1 MAYKKFKVGSFCGEK
16 AYTIFLNL
24 GYSMKEA
31 QKLCDKGRLLV
42 NDSVCGKNDLVFGDA
57 YFIDYECEPKGLQP
71 IFECD
76 EFGVFDKP
84 SGVLSH
90 PNGRNCEYSLCDEIW
105 SLWGKK
111 ACVAHRLDR
120 ETSGVIVVAKN
131 ADSALNLKK
140 SFENRAVAKTYLAFV
155 NGKFDGSGLN
165 EFCINNFKDF
175 KDKLE
180 FFDDIQGFVIDKNM
194 DITKDYDDIKIRMEI
209 CPEGKRAVTVVKL
222 VEYYP
227 KFDISLV
234 ECYPLTGR
242 QHQIRLHL
250 FHMKHR
256 ILGDP
261 IYGLEKSEIENILD
275 NKLTKSERIN
285 LVRSSRLMLH
295 SKRIKFAFLG
305 QIYDIKSQI
314 KFDINLKDEF
324 FKKN

>member
-1 MAYKKFKVGSFCGEK
+1 MAYKKFKLGYFLGEK
-16 AYTIFLNL
+16 AYRIFLNL

-42 NDSVCGKNDLVFGDA
+42 NDAVCGKNDPVFGEA
-57 YFIDYECEPKGLQP
+57 YFIDYECEPKGLKP

-131 ADSALNLKK
+131 ANSALNLKK

-155 NGKFDGSGLN
+155 RGKFDGNGLDK
-165 EFCINNFKDF
+165 FHINDFEDF

-180 FFDDIQGFVIDKNM
+180 FFDNIQGFVIDKNM
-194 DITKDYDDIKIRMEI
+194 YITKDYDDIKIRMEI

-261 IYGLEKSEIENILD
+261 IYGLDKFNVEQILD
-275 NKLTKSERIN
+275 GVMSERDRVKN
-285 LVRSSRLMLH
+285 TGASRLMLH
-295 SKRIKFAFLG
+295 AKSVKF
-305 QIYDIKSQI
+305 
-314 KFDINLKDEF
+314 KFKDQVFEIRSEQDF
-324 FKKN
+324 NFNK

>member
-1 MAYKKFKVGSFCGEK
+1 MAYKKFKLGYFLGEK
-16 AYTIFLNL
+16 AYRIFLNL

-42 NDSVCGKNDLVFGDA
+42 NDAVCGKNDPVFGEA
-57 YFIDYECEPKGLQP
+57 YFIDYECEPKGLKP

-131 ADSALNLKK
+131 ANSALNLKK

-155 NGKFDGSGLN
+155 RGKFDGNGLDK
-165 EFCINNFKDF
+165 FHINDFEDF

-180 FFDDIQGFVIDKNM
+180 FFDNIQGFVIDKNM

-209 CPEGKRAVTVVKL
+209 YPEGKRAVTVVKL

-261 IYGLEKSEIENILD
+261 IYGLDKFNVEQILD
-275 NKLTKSERIN
+275 GVMSERDRVKN
-285 LVRSSRLMLH
+285 TGASRLMLH
-295 SKRIKFAFLG
+295 AKSVKF
-305 QIYDIKSQI
+305 
-314 KFDINLKDEF
+314 KFKDQVFEIRSEQDF
-324 FKKN
+324 NFNK

>member
-1 MAYKKFKVGSFCGEK
+1 MAYKKFKVGSFRGEK

-42 NDSVCGKNDLVFGDA
+42 NDAICGKNDPVFGDA
-57 YFIDYECEPKGLQP
+57 YFIDYECEPKGLKP

-111 ACVAHRLDR
+111 ACVAHRLDK

-155 NGKFDGSGLN
+155 SGKFDGNGLDK
-165 EFCINNFKDF
+165 FCINDFKDF

-180 FFDDIQGFVIDKNM
+180 FFDNIQGFVIDKNM

-222 VEYYP
+222 IEYYP

-261 IYGLEKSEIENILD
+261 IYGLDKFSVEQILD
-275 NKLTKSERIN
+275 GAMNERDR
-285 LVRSSRLMLH
+285 VKKTGASRLMLH
-295 SKRIKFAFLG
+295 AKSVKF
-305 QIYDIKSQI
+305 
-314 KFDINLKDEF
+314 KFKDQVFEIRSEQDFNLINNFEI
-324 FKKN
+324 

>member
-42 NDSVCGKNDLVFGDA
+42 NDAVCGKNDLVFGDA

-165 EFCINNFKDF
+165 EFCINDFKDF

>member
-42 NDSVCGKNDLVFGDA
+42 NDAVCGKNDLVFGDA

-165 EFCINNFKDF
+165 EFCINDFKDF

-180 FFDDIQGFVIDKNM
+180 FFDDIQGFVINKNM

>member
-1 MAYKKFKVGSFCGEK
+1 MAYKKFKLGYFLGEK
-16 AYTIFLNL
+16 AYRIFLNL

-42 NDSVCGKNDLVFGDA
+42 NDAVCGKNDPVFGEA
-57 YFIDYECEPKGLQP
+57 YFIDYECEPKGLKP

-131 ADSALNLKK
+131 ANSALNLKK

-155 NGKFDGSGLN
+155 RGKFDGNGLDK
-165 EFCINNFKDF
+165 FHINDFEDF

-180 FFDDIQGFVIDKNM
+180 FFDNIQGFVIDKNM

-261 IYGLEKSEIENILD
+261 IYGLDKFNVEQILD
-275 NKLTKSERIN
+275 GVMSERDRVKN
-285 LVRSSRLMLH
+285 TGASRLMLH
-295 SKRIKFAFLG
+295 AKSVKLKF
-305 QIYDIKSQI
+305 
-314 KFDINLKDEF
+314 KDQVFEIRSEQDF
-324 FKKN
+324 NFNK

>member
-42 NDSVCGKNDLVFGDA
+42 NDAVCGKNDLVFGDA

-165 EFCINNFKDF
+165 EFCINDFKDF

-295 SKRIKFAFLG
+295 SKRIKFTFLG

>member
-1 MAYKKFKVGSFCGEK
+1 MAYKKFKLGYFLGEK
-16 AYTIFLNL
+16 AYRILLNL

-42 NDSVCGKNDLVFGDA
+42 NDAVRGKNDPVFGEA
-57 YFIDYECEPKGLQP
+57 YFIDYECEPKGLKP

-131 ADSALNLKK
+131 ANSALNLKK

-155 NGKFDGSGLN
+155 RGKFDGNGLDK
-165 EFCINNFKDF
+165 FHINDFEDF

-180 FFDDIQGFVIDKNM
+180 FFDNIQGFVIDKNM
-194 DITKDYDDIKIRMEI
+194 DITKDYDDIKIRMKI

-227 KFDISLV
+227 KFDISLL

-261 IYGLEKSEIENILD
+261 IYGLDKFHVEQILD
-275 NKLTKSERIN
+275 GVMSERDRVKN
-285 LVRSSRLMLH
+285 TGASRLMLH
-295 SKRIKFAFLG
+295 SNMVKFEYKG
-305 QIYDIKSQI
+305 QIYAVKSKA
-314 KFDINLKDEF
+314 KFDFDRNLLPLWS
-324 FKKN
+324 

>member
-1 MAYKKFKVGSFCGEK
+1 MAYKKFKLGYFLGEK
-16 AYTIFLNL
+16 AYRIFLNL

-42 NDSVCGKNDLVFGDA
+42 NDAVCGKNDPVFGEA
-57 YFIDYECEPKGLQP
+57 YFIDYECEPKGLKP

-131 ADSALNLKK
+131 ANSALNLKK

-155 NGKFDGSGLN
+155 RGKFDGNGLDK
-165 EFCINNFKDF
+165 FHINDFEDF

-180 FFDDIQGFVIDKNM
+180 FFDNIQGFVIDKNI

-261 IYGLEKSEIENILD
+261 IYGLDKFNVEQILD
-275 NKLTKSERIN
+275 GVMSERDRVKN
-285 LVRSSRLMLH
+285 TGASRLMLH
-295 SKRIKFAFLG
+295 AKSVKF
-305 QIYDIKSQI
+305 
-314 KFDINLKDEF
+314 KFKDQVFEIRSEQDF
-324 FKKN
+324 NFNK

>member
-1 MAYKKFKVGSFCGEK
+1 MAYKKFKVGSFRGEK

-42 NDSVCGKNDLVFGDA
+42 NDAICGKNDPVFGDA
-57 YFIDYECEPKGLQP
+57 YFIDYECEPKGLKP

-111 ACVAHRLDR
+111 ACVAHRLDK

-131 ADSALNLKK
+131 VNSALNLKK

-155 NGKFDGSGLN
+155 SGKFDGSGLN
-165 EFCINNFKDF
+165 KFCINDFKDF

-222 VEYYP
+222 IKYYP

-261 IYGLEKSEIENILD
+261 IYGLDKFSVEQILD
-275 NKLTKSERIN
+275 GMMNERDR
-285 LVRSSRLMLH
+285 VKKTGASRLMLH
-295 SKRIKFAFLG
+295 AEKIVFKFNN
-305 QIYDIKSQI
+305 QIYNIKSQMR
-314 KFDINLKDEF
+314 FDMDQI
-324 FKKN
+324 

>member
-1 MAYKKFKVGSFCGEK
+1 MAYKKFKVGSFRGEK

-42 NDSVCGKNDLVFGDA
+42 NDAICGKNDPVFGDA
-57 YFIDYECEPKGLQP
+57 YFIDYECEPKGLKP

-111 ACVAHRLDR
+111 ACVAHRLDK

-131 ADSALNLKK
+131 VDSALNLKK

-155 NGKFDGSGLN
+155 SGKFDGNELN
-165 EFCINNFKDF
+165 KFCINDFKDF

-222 VEYYP
+222 IKYYP

-261 IYGLEKSEIENILD
+261 IYGLDKFSVEQILD
-275 NKLTKSERIN
+275 GVMNERDR
-285 LVRSSRLMLH
+285 VKKTGASRLMLH
-295 SKRIKFAFLG
+295 AEKIVFKFDN
-305 QIYDIKSQI
+305 QIYNIKSQMR
-314 KFDINLKDEF
+314 FDMDQI
-324 FKKN
+324 

>member
-1 MAYKKFKVGSFCGEK
+1 MAYKKFKLGYFLGEK
-16 AYTIFLNL
+16 AYRIFLNL

-42 NDSVCGKNDLVFGDA
+42 NDAVCGKNDPVFGEA
-57 YFIDYECEPKGLQP
+57 YFIDYECEPKGLKP

-131 ADSALNLKK
+131 TNSALNLKK

-155 NGKFDGSGLN
+155 RGKFDGNGLDK
-165 EFCINNFKDF
+165 FHINDFEDF

-180 FFDDIQGFVIDKNM
+180 FFDNIQGFVIDKNM

-209 CPEGKRAVTVVKL
+209 CPEGKRAVTVVKF

-261 IYGLEKSEIENILD
+261 IYGLDKFNVEQILD
-275 NKLTKSERIN
+275 GVMSERDRVKN
-285 LVRSSRLMLH
+285 TGASRLMLH
-295 SKRIKFAFLG
+295 AKSVKF
-305 QIYDIKSQI
+305 
-314 KFDINLKDEF
+314 KFKDQVFEIRSEQDF
-324 FKKN
+324 NFNK

>member
-1 MAYKKFKVGSFCGEK
+1 MAYKKFKLGYFLGEK
-16 AYTIFLNL
+16 AYRIFLNL

-42 NDSVCGKNDLVFGDA
+42 NDAVCGKNDPVFGEA
-57 YFIDYECEPKGLQP
+57 YFIDYECEPKGLKP

-131 ADSALNLKK
+131 TNSALNLKK

-155 NGKFDGSGLN
+155 RGKFDGNGLDK
-165 EFCINNFKDF
+165 FHINDFEDF

-180 FFDDIQGFVIDKNM
+180 FFDNIQGFVIDKNM

-209 CPEGKRAVTVVKL
+209 CPEGKRAVTVVKF

-261 IYGLEKSEIENILD
+261 IYGLDKFNAEQILD
-275 NKLTKSERIN
+275 GVMSERDRVKN
-285 LVRSSRLMLH
+285 TGASRLMLH
-295 SKRIKFAFLG
+295 AKSVKF
-305 QIYDIKSQI
+305 
-314 KFDINLKDEF
+314 KFKDQVFEIRSEQDF
-324 FKKN
+324 NFNK

>member
-1 MAYKKFKVGSFCGEK
+1 MAYKKFKLGYFLGEK
-16 AYTIFLNL
+16 AYRIFLNL

-42 NDSVCGKNDLVFGDA
+42 NDAVCGKNDPVFGEA
-57 YFIDYECEPKGLQP
+57 YFIDYECEPKGLKP

-76 EFGVFDKP
+76 EFDVFDKP

-131 ADSALNLKK
+131 ANSALNLKK

-155 NGKFDGSGLN
+155 RGKFDGNGLDK
-165 EFCINNFKDF
+165 FHINDFEDF

-180 FFDDIQGFVIDKNM
+180 FFDNIQGFVIDKNM

-261 IYGLEKSEIENILD
+261 IYGLDKFNVEQILD
-275 NKLTKSERIN
+275 GVMSERDRVKN
-285 LVRSSRLMLH
+285 TGASRLMLH
-295 SKRIKFAFLG
+295 AKSVKF
-305 QIYDIKSQI
+305 
-314 KFDINLKDEF
+314 KFKDQVFEIRSEQDF
-324 FKKN
+324 NFNK

>member
-1 MAYKKFKVGSFCGEK
+1 MAYKKFKVGSFRGEK

-42 NDSVCGKNDLVFGDA
+42 NDAICGKNDPVFGDA
-57 YFIDYECEPKGLQP
+57 YFIDYECEPKGLKP

-111 ACVAHRLDR
+111 ACVAHRLDK

-131 ADSALNLKK
+131 VNSALNLKK

-155 NGKFDGSGLN
+155 SGKFDGSGLN
-165 EFCINNFKDF
+165 KFCINDFKDF

-222 VEYYP
+222 IKYYP

-261 IYGLEKSEIENILD
+261 IYGLDKFSVEQILD
-275 NKLTKSERIN
+275 GVMNERDR
-285 LVRSSRLMLH
+285 VKKTGASRLMLH
-295 SKRIKFAFLG
+295 SKSVKF
-305 QIYDIKSQI
+305 
-314 KFDINLKDEF
+314 KFKDQVFEIRSEQDF
-324 FKKN
+324 NFNK

>member
-42 NDSVCGKNDLVFGDA
+42 NDAVCGKNDLVFGDA

>member
-1 MAYKKFKVGSFCGEK
+1 MAYKKFKLGYFLGEK
-16 AYTIFLNL
+16 AYRIFLNL

-42 NDSVCGKNDLVFGDA
+42 NDAVCGKNDPVFGEA
-57 YFIDYECEPKGLQP
+57 YFIDYECEPKGLKP

-131 ADSALNLKK
+131 ANSALNLKK

-155 NGKFDGSGLN
+155 RGKFDGNGLDK
-165 EFCINNFKDF
+165 FHINDFEDF

-180 FFDDIQGFVIDKNM
+180 FFDNIQGFVIDKNM

-261 IYGLEKSEIENILD
+261 IYGLDKFNVEQILD
-275 NKLTKSERIN
+275 GVMSERDRVKN
-285 LVRSSRLMLH
+285 TGASRLMLH
-295 SKRIKFAFLG
+295 AKSVKF
-305 QIYDIKSQI
+305 
-314 KFDINLKDEF
+314 KDQVFEIRSEQDF
-324 FKKN
+324 NFNK

>member
-1 MAYKKFKVGSFCGEK
+1 MAYKKFKLGYFLGEK
-16 AYTIFLNL
+16 AYRIFLNL

-42 NDSVCGKNDLVFGDA
+42 NDAVCGKNDPVFGEA
-57 YFIDYECEPKGLQP
+57 YFIDYECEPKGLKP

-131 ADSALNLKK
+131 ANSALNLKK

-155 NGKFDGSGLN
+155 RGKFDGNGLDK
-165 EFCINNFKDF
+165 FHINDFEDF

-180 FFDDIQGFVIDKNM
+180 FFDNIQGFVIDKNM

-242 QHQIRLHL
+242 QHQIR
-250 FHMKHR
+250 
-256 ILGDP
+256 
-261 IYGLEKSEIENILD
+261 
-275 NKLTKSERIN
+275 
-285 LVRSSRLMLH
+285 
-295 SKRIKFAFLG
+295 
-305 QIYDIKSQI
+305 
-314 KFDINLKDEF
+314 
-324 FKKN
+324 

>member
-1 MAYKKFKVGSFCGEK
+1 MGEK
-16 AYTIFLNL
+16 AYRIFLNL

-42 NDSVCGKNDLVFGDA
+42 NDAVCGKNDPVFGEA
-57 YFIDYECEPKGLQP
+57 YFIDYECEPKGLKP

-131 ADSALNLKK
+131 ANSALNLKK

-155 NGKFDGSGLN
+155 RGKFDGNGLDK
-165 EFCINNFKDF
+165 FHINDFEDF

-180 FFDDIQGFVIDKNM
+180 FFDNIQGFVIDKNM

-261 IYGLEKSEIENILD
+261 IYGLDKFNVEQILD
-275 NKLTKSERIN
+275 GVMSERDRVKN
-285 LVRSSRLMLH
+285 TGASRLMLH
-295 SKRIKFAFLG
+295 AKSVKF
-305 QIYDIKSQI
+305 
-314 KFDINLKDEF
+314 KFKDQVFEIRSEQDF
-324 FKKN
+324 NFNK

>member
-1 MAYKKFKVGSFCGEK
+1 MAYKKFKVGSFRGEK

-42 NDSVCGKNDLVFGDA
+42 NDAICGKNDPVFGDA
-57 YFIDYECEPKGLQP
+57 YFIDYECEPKGLKP

-140 SFENRAVAKTYLAFV
+140 SFENRLVAKTYLAFV
-155 NGKFDGSGLN
+155 SGKFDGSGLN
-165 EFCINNFKDF
+165 KFCINDFKDF
-175 KDKLE
+175 KDKVE

-222 VEYYP
+222 IEYYP

-261 IYGLEKSEIENILD
+261 IYGLDKFSVEKILD
-275 NKLTKSERIN
+275 GAMNERDR
-285 LVRSSRLMLH
+285 VKKTGASRLMLH
-295 SKRIKFAFLG
+295 AKSVKF
-305 QIYDIKSQI
+305 
-314 KFDINLKDEF
+314 KFKDQVFEIRSEQDF
-324 FKKN
+324 NFNK

>member
-42 NDSVCGKNDLVFGDA
+42 NDAVCGKNDPVFGDA

-111 ACVAHRLDR
+111 ACVTHRLDR

-165 EFCINNFKDF
+165 EFCINDFKDF

>member
-1 MAYKKFKVGSFCGEK
+1 MRICFLGRKKLTV
-16 AYTIFLNL
+16 IFLNL

-42 NDSVCGKNDLVFGDA
+42 NDAVCGKNDPVFGEA
-57 YFIDYECEPKGLQP
+57 YFIDYECEPKGLKP

-131 ADSALNLKK
+131 ANSALNLKK

-155 NGKFDGSGLN
+155 RGKFDGNGLDK
-165 EFCINNFKDF
+165 FHINDFEDF

-180 FFDDIQGFVIDKNM
+180 FFDNIQGFVIDKNM

-261 IYGLEKSEIENILD
+261 IYGLDKFNVEQILD
-275 NKLTKSERIN
+275 GVMSERDRVKN
-285 LVRSSRLMLH
+285 TGASRLMLH
-295 SKRIKFAFLG
+295 AKSVKF
-305 QIYDIKSQI
+305 
-314 KFDINLKDEF
+314 KFKDQVFEIRSEQDF
-324 FKKN
+324 NFNK

>member
-1 MAYKKFKVGSFCGEK
+1 MAYKKFKVGSFRGEK

-42 NDSVCGKNDLVFGDA
+42 NDAVCGKNDPVFGDA
-57 YFIDYECEPKGLQP
+57 YFIDYECEPKGLKP

-84 SGVLSH
+84 SGVLTH

-131 ADSALNLKK
+131 ANSALNLKK

-155 NGKFDGSGLN
+155 SGKFDGNGLDK
-165 EFCINNFKDF
+165 FCINNFEDF

-180 FFDDIQGFVIDKNM
+180 FFDNIQGFVIDKNM

-250 FHMKHR
+250 FHMKHK

-261 IYGLEKSEIENILD
+261 IYGLDKFSVEQILD
-275 NKLTKSERIN
+275 GAMSERDR
-285 LVRSSRLMLH
+285 VKKTGASRLMLH
-295 SKRIKFAFLG
+295 AKSVKF
-305 QIYDIKSQI
+305 
-314 KFDINLKDEF
+314 KFKDQVFEIRSEQDFNLINNFEI
-324 FKKN
+324 

>member
-1 MAYKKFKVGSFCGEK
+1 MAYKKFKLGYFLGEK
-16 AYTIFLNL
+16 AYRIFLNL

-42 NDSVCGKNDLVFGDA
+42 NDAVCGKNDPVFGEA
-57 YFIDYECEPKGLQP
+57 YFIDYECEPKGLKP

-131 ADSALNLKK
+131 ANSALNLKK

-155 NGKFDGSGLN
+155 RGKFDGNGLDK
-165 EFCINNFKDF
+165 FHINDFEDF

-180 FFDDIQGFVIDKNM
+180 FFDNIQGFVIDKNM

-209 CPEGKRAVTVVKL
+209 CPEGKRAMTVVKL

-261 IYGLEKSEIENILD
+261 IYGLDKFNVEQILD
-275 NKLTKSERIN
+275 GVMSERDRVKN
-285 LVRSSRLMLH
+285 TGASRLMLH
-295 SKRIKFAFLG
+295 AKSVKF
-305 QIYDIKSQI
+305 
-314 KFDINLKDEF
+314 KFKDQVFEIRSEQDF
-324 FKKN
+324 NFNK

>member
-1 MAYKKFKVGSFCGEK
+1 MAYKKFKVGSFRGEK

-42 NDSVCGKNDLVFGDA
+42 NDAICGKNDPVFGDA
-57 YFIDYECEPKGLQP
+57 YFIDYECEPKGLKP

-131 ADSALNLKK
+131 ANSALNLKK

-155 NGKFDGSGLN
+155 RGKFDGNGLDK
-165 EFCINNFKDF
+165 FHINDFEDF

-180 FFDDIQGFVIDKNM
+180 FFDNIQGFVIDKNM

-261 IYGLEKSEIENILD
+261 IYGLDKFNVEQILD
-275 NKLTKSERIN
+275 GVMSERDRVKN
-285 LVRSSRLMLH
+285 TGASRLMLH
-295 SKRIKFAFLG
+295 AKSVKF
-305 QIYDIKSQI
+305 
-314 KFDINLKDEF
+314 KFKDQVFEIRSEQDF
-324 FKKN
+324 NFNK

>member
-1 MAYKKFKVGSFCGEK
+1 MAYKKFKLGYFLGEK
-16 AYTIFLNL
+16 AYRIFLNL

-42 NDSVCGKNDLVFGDA
+42 NDAVCGKNDPVFGEA
-57 YFIDYECEPKGLQP
+57 YFIDYECEPKGLKP

-131 ADSALNLKK
+131 ANSALNLKK

-155 NGKFDGSGLN
+155 RGKFDGNGLDK
-165 EFCINNFKDF
+165 FHINDFEDF

-180 FFDDIQGFVIDKNM
+180 FFDNIQGFVIDKNM

-261 IYGLEKSEIENILD
+261 IYGLDKFNVEQILD
-275 NKLTKSERIN
+275 GVMSERDRVKN
-285 LVRSSRLMLH
+285 TGASRLMLH
-295 SKRIKFAFLG
+295 AKSVKF
-305 QIYDIKSQI
+305 
-314 KFDINLKDEF
+314 KFKDQVF
-324 FKKN
+324 

>member
-131 ADSALNLKK
+131 AYSALNLKK

-165 EFCINNFKDF
+165 EFCINDFKDF

>member
-1 MAYKKFKVGSFCGEK
+1 MAYKKFKVGSFRGEK

-42 NDSVCGKNDLVFGDA
+42 NDAICGKNDPVFGDA
-57 YFIDYECEPKGLQP
+57 YFIDYECEPKGLKP

-111 ACVAHRLDR
+111 ACVAHRLDK

-131 ADSALNLKK
+131 VNSALNLKK

-155 NGKFDGSGLN
+155 SGKFDGSGLN
-165 EFCINNFKDF
+165 KFCINDFKDF

-222 VEYYP
+222 IKYYP

-261 IYGLEKSEIENILD
+261 IYGLDKFSVEQILD
-275 NKLTKSERIN
+275 GVMNERDR
-285 LVRSSRLMLH
+285 VKKTGASRLMLH
-295 SKRIKFAFLG
+295 AKSVKF
-305 QIYDIKSQI
+305 
-314 KFDINLKDEF
+314 KFKDQVFEIRSEQDF
-324 FKKN
+324 NFNK

>member
-42 NDSVCGKNDLVFGDA
+42 NDTVCGKNDLVFGDA

-165 EFCINNFKDF
+165 EFCINDFKDF

-295 SKRIKFAFLG
+295 SKRIKFTFLG

>member
-165 EFCINNFKDF
+165 EFCINDFKDF

>member
-1 MAYKKFKVGSFCGEK
+1 MAYKKFKVGSFRGEK

-42 NDSVCGKNDLVFGDA
+42 NDAICGKNDPVFGDA
-57 YFIDYECEPKGLQP
+57 YFIDYECEPKGLKP

-140 SFENRAVAKTYLAFV
+140 SFENRLVAKTYLAFV
-155 NGKFDGSGLN
+155 SGKFDGSGLN
-165 EFCINNFKDF
+165 KFCINDFKDF
-175 KDKLE
+175 KDKVE

-209 CPEGKRAVTVVKL
+209 CPEEKRAVTVVKL
-222 VEYYP
+222 IEYYP

-261 IYGLEKSEIENILD
+261 IYGLDKFSVEKILD
-275 NKLTKSERIN
+275 GAMNERDR
-285 LVRSSRLMLH
+285 VKKTGASRLMLH
-295 SKRIKFAFLG
+295 AKSVKF
-305 QIYDIKSQI
+305 
-314 KFDINLKDEF
+314 KFKDQVFEIRSEQDF
-324 FKKN
+324 NFNK